1 MQAPDAEEISAH
13 RNKLSPSGLGFSIEA
28 FGRRIAVGVF
38 RGKSCRS
45 RLSGSGAQPRIVLA
59 PKEREVIRMVA
70 NGVSP
75 RVIAQRLGLG
85 ESKLRASLD
94 SVFAK
99 LAMSGRLDLL
109 SRRKAKDH
117 HRTFAWIGK
126 ARPHRRFS
134 LPPEVRHPRREHD
147 KQIARP

>member
-1 MQAPDAEEISAH
+1 VDCTLSPDAEEISAH

-45 RLSGSGAQPRIVLA
+45 RLSDSGALPRIVLA
-59 PKEREVIRMVA
+59 RKERDMIRMVA

-75 RVIAQRLGLG
+75 EVIVQRLHLR

-99 LAMSGRLDLL
+99 LAISGRLDLL
-109 SRRKAKDH
+109 SRQEAKNH
-117 HRTFAWIGK
+117 RRTFAGK
-126 ARPHRRFS
+126 HWPLDRFP
-134 LPPEVRHPRREHD
+134 LQPEVRSPRREHD
-147 KQIARP
+147 EQIA